1 MAKDNLFLGMARGKV
16 GDVVFSR
23 LNGVQV
29 SRARN
34 RSPRNPQ
41 SVAQMIQRII
51 INTCSKAYSIM
62 QPIVNHSFEGLTEGE
77 ENQRRFMKV
86 NVAAFR
92 DKLAA
97 VLAEPLVENL
107 GDPDY
112 YNFNYKDSFLP
123 VVNSYIMSEGVLP
136 EMKIR
141 QATGSGYM
149 PVLSFTTT
157 PATADAPTYAEIVA
171 GLGVK
176 AGDQL
181 TFIATACNDR
191 LSAQQVTEMSAF
203 KFARV
208 VLEPAS
214 GDMSTPFLDAN
225 GGINDPNPKNEGEF
239 ESFDWSASVGIEFHL
254 KGADGGAGFADALS
268 HACVI
273 LSRFENGHWLRSNAV
288 LRPIYNG
295 TNPPFNGAQLIE
307 AYFSYMSGE
316 SSALYLN
323 QAEVGI

>member
-92 DKLAA
+92 DRLAA
-97 VLAEPLVENL
+97 VIAEPLVENL
-107 GDPDY
+107 GDTDY

-136 EMKIR
+136 EMRMKST
-141 QATGSGYM
+141 ADGGYA

-157 PATADAPTYAEIVA
+157 PAVADAPTYAEIVA

-191 LSAQQVTEMSAF
+191 ITAQQVCEMSAF

-239 ESFDWSASVGIEFHL
+239 SDFTWAANLGINFTL
-254 KGADGGAGFADALS
+254 AGADGAEGTIFAQS

-273 LSRFENGHWLRSNAV
+273 LSRFENGHWLRSNAI
-288 LRPIYNG
+288 LRPIYNSG
-295 TNPPFNGAQLIE
+295 TPPFNGAQLIE
-307 AYFSYMSGE
+307 AYYSYMSGE